1 MSLNSYKMAEVAFKI
16 LRERGEMSL
25 EDIVRQF
32 EISVSTA
39 YNVQRALRALC
50 ENNEACEVVIKNRR
64 TVFVWHSSKE
74 LQEKDEKDEEENER
88 EEIEK
93 ILDAHT
99 RRE

>member
-1 MSLNSYKMAEVAFKI
+1 LNSYKMAEVAFKI

-64 TVFVWHSSKE
+64 TVFVWHSKE
-74 LQEKDEKDEEENER
+74 LKDEKPEENER

-99 RRE
+99 RRNANDRL